1 MLLDGGIRRGTD
13 VLKALA
19 LGAQS
24 VLIGRP
30 YLWALAV
37 DGYDGVRRMLQLM
50 RDEIT
55 VSMSLLGVKRLSEL
69 STDLLSRI

>member
-1 MLLDGGIRRGTD
+1 
-13 VLKALA
+13 
-19 LGAQS
+19 